1 LLSNNL
7 RRRGIDA
14 NIKLVEKSMK
24 EIYDMY
30 VKEQNSNLE
39 EQHLQKSSSHGA
51 SSSNA
56 ICENGEGGRNFFES
70 FLRTTNSVKQLIK
83 SDLDIYLEDS
93 VFIPDKGSE
102 FNALEW

>member
-1 LLSNNL
+1 
-7 RRRGIDA
+7 
-14 NIKLVEKSMK
+14 MK

-30 VKEQNSNLE
+30 VKKHNSNLE

-56 ICENGEGGRNFFES
+56 ICEKGEGIGICFES
-70 FLRTTNSVKQLIK
+70 FLRTTDSVKQHIK
-83 SDLDIYLEDS
+83 SDLDIYLEES
-93 VFIPDKGSE
+93 VFIPIKGSE